1 MRVPDSRAFGMLLTG
16 ASIVKPSTQKRRS
29 NVPDSQ
35 SPAKASEAVG
45 RLLACHVTTPAPFD
59 RPQQYDANQRRVSGN
74 RRPEGKDE
82 RAQGSGPIGVRY
94 RLPARGED
102 QPTPVCANQRAHYG
116 VGISERTR
124 RGGFPINGMNRYDL
138 RIRERRHANAAC

>member
-1 MRVPDSRAFGMLLTG
+1 MRVPDSRAFGMLVTG
-16 ASIVKPSTQKRRS
+16 ASKVKPSTQMRRS

-59 RPQQYDANQRRVSGN
+59 RPQQYDANQRRSGGN

-82 RAQGSGPIGVRY
+82 RAQGYRPLRVRY
-94 RLPARGED
+94 
-102 QPTPVCANQRAHYG
+102 QIFFFFV
-116 VGISERTR
+116 
-124 RGGFPINGMNRYDL
+124 
-138 RIRERRHANAAC
+138 